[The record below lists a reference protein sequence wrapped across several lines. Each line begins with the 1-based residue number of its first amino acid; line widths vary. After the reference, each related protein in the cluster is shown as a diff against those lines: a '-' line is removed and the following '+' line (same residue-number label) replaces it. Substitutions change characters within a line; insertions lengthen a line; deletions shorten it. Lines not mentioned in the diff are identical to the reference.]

1 MNKEKKVN
9 DVARNIFRDLG
20 NGGMSCVILHHF
32 DFEEGGDIDFF
43 ADASKLDLFFL
54 HLKAAVERAKWKIVQ
69 VFVHERSGAYIICRD
84 SAGSGRFLF
93 FDCCY
98 DYRVRGHLIL
108 SGSELGENSHL
119 LSWGGMGSGGLIELI
134 YRFSKAGAKEKC
146 PKKITKELKNLWES
160 HRVPFSEWLWGRWG
174 LKIEAWNEDSIS
186 AVLYQLGNRLAKQ
199 KWSIAE
205 LALKLK
211 RLAKPRGLWVECPGE
226 TKSAIEIEIAP
237 CFRKIMDREVS
248 IKLILGSSLVLVG
261 EGTTPGWKRKLLKL
275 MGCWLQASS
284 GEEVIQFLIAR
295 SARYQRWE

>member
-1 MNKEKKVN
+1 M
-9 DVARNIFRDLG
+9 
-20 NGGMSCVILHHF
+20 
-32 DFEEGGDIDFF
+32 
-43 ADASKLDLFFL
+43 
-54 HLKAAVERAKWKIVQ
+54 
-69 VFVHERSGAYIICRD
+69 
-84 SAGSGRFLF
+84 
-93 FDCCY
+93 
-98 DYRVRGHLIL
+98 
-108 SGSELGENSHL
+108 
-119 LSWGGMGSGGLIELI
+119 
-134 YRFSKAGAKEKC
+134 
-146 PKKITKELKNLWES
+146 
-160 HRVPFSEWLWGRWG
+160 
-174 LKIEAWNEDSIS
+174 
-186 AVLYQLGNRLAKQ
+186 AKQ